1 MVFWAAFPL
10 SKSFVGK
17 DETRDDRDKQE
28 MENINDVDK
37 NVNRGTIDKWVRVY
51 RHYAVDVID
60 CSNIVL
66 IVYVVKL
73 RSLLN
78 CEFATRTLIFNEM
91 LVLRTLPPSEQFAAW
106 RG

>member
-1 MVFWAAFPL
+1 
-10 SKSFVGK
+10 
-17 DETRDDRDKQE
+17 
-28 MENINDVDK
+28 
-37 NVNRGTIDKWVRVY
+37 
-51 RHYAVDVID
+51 
-60 CSNIVL
+60 
-66 IVYVVKL
+66 L